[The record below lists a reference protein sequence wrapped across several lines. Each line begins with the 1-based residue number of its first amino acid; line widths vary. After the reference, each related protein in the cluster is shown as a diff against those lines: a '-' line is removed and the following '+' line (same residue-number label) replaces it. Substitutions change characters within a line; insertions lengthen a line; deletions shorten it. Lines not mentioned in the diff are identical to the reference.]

1 MWQPVS
7 ELRGSGSI
15 SDFLLL
21 PELLASFGRLGHD
34 VVEMVVADQDGWDSY
49 EAAKW
54 LTMRCWLEANPDD
67 EPAEE
72 ARTRLDSEPERYAA
86 LTRDYLGWG
95 VFAPLPR
102 W

>member
-1 MWQPVS
+1 
-7 ELRGSGSI
+7 
-15 SDFLLL
+15 
-21 PELLASFGRLGHD
+21 
-34 VVEMVVADQDGWDSY
+34 
-49 EAAKW
+49 
-54 LTMRCWLEANPDD
+54 MRRWLEANPDD
-67 EPAEE
+67 ELAEE